1 MLIRM
6 YKNKF
11 KNWRLLMFI
20 ASIVISFFVQ
30 AQAQTVKITGTVSD
44 DKDVIIGAAV
54 RVKGFANV
62 GTTTNMN
69 GVFTLQVPVGAKNL
83 EISYI
88 GYDKQTVAIDKQTT
102 FKIVLASNLQLLD
115 EVVVV
120 GYGTMKKRDVTGAI
134 TSISSDEINSSKTST
149 VLEAMQGK
157 VAGMVIQG
165 SSEPGAGSSVMI
177 RGASSLSTED
187 GANSPLY
194 IVDGMEVSSIDNI
207 NPNDIAS
214 IEVLKDAASASIYGS
229 KSANGVLLITTVQGK
244 EGAPKISLNYSYR
257 NSNIGHKIPAMN
269 RQQGI
274 DYVNMRNYATGALP
288 STAVENVDTYNPI
301 FMQDNYIQDLIFR
314 DAPTQKIDFSIAGA
328 SKTLKYYVGAGYMDD
343 QGIQI
348 NTYNKQLTARSNV
361 DYNVS
366 KFLTIGSR
374 ISLAKT
380 DRRTSSGNSRGQM
393 LSRPANYPIYELDGT
408 FSPVINGRS
417 NPMAETMLGAAD
429 TDIYDVNMN
438 QFLEFNFLKDFKFK
452 PSISVNLSNSLY
464 SDFNPAILDA
474 SFLRNSTNQTTTN
487 LSWTNDNVLSYNKTL
502 GKHTFSAMAGL
513 SYQKSNNKSTT
524 LNVTGNV
531 SDNLPISYS
540 YYQAKSSTRSLETGS
555 ALASVFGRVSYSYM
569 GRYLFNANVRRD
581 GSSRFGL
588 NNRYGTF
595 PSASVGWRFSDEKFM
610 KFAKTFVDDAKIR
623 VSYGKTGNQGASNFP
638 WQGLYGLN
646 VYALNPGF
654 YPSQL
659 ENKDLS
665 WETTQQLNYGLD
677 LNLFNSR
684 LNIVVDYYKKQTSD
698 VLFRINIPET
708 SGFNSVFRNIG
719 NVDNEGYEIAFNTVN
734 VKTKRFQWKTGLTLS
749 FNENLISSVPPGGRL
764 YSNDM
769 YVIDKG
775 FALGTMFGYK
785 ALNIFSYSE
794 SNNYDMNWNQLTP
807 IFSESGVFQEYQ
819 LNGET
824 YTGQRQQ
831 KLYGSAT
838 GKAFAGGDVNWE
850 DVNKDGV
857 IDDND
862 RQIIGNGAPIVT
874 GGFSNS
880 ITYKGFSLSA
890 FFSFSFGN
898 DIYKRSVAS
907 NNAWVLSS
915 ITRGDP
921 RIVAQSWV
929 APGDDA
935 KYPILYDS
943 KVENTRQTSS
953 LWIEDGS
960 YIRLKNLKI
969 GYDLPQGWLKHLHV
983 KSLNVYCMLQD
994 YFTWTKYSMF
1004 DPEMAASG
1012 YNYGMDVNVYPR
1024 SKSMLFGLNLNF

>member
-1 MLIRM
+1 MILQMNKI
-6 YKNKF
+6 KNK
-11 KNWRLLMFI
+11 NCRLQILI
-20 ASIVISFFVQ
+20 ASIFIGFFVQ
-30 AQAQTVKITGTVSD
+30 AQAQTIKITGNVTD
-44 DKDVIIGAAV
+44 GKEAIIGATV
-54 RVKGFANV
+54 TVKEFKNL
-62 GTTTNMN
+62 GTVTNIDGN
-69 GVFTLQVPVGAKNL
+69 FTLQLPEGAKNI
-83 EISYI
+83 EITYI
-88 GYDKQTVAIDKQTT
+88 GYDKQSVAIGKNTHI
-102 FKIVLASNLQLLD
+102 KVVLTSTNQNLNEL
-115 EVVVV
+115 VVI
-120 GYGTMKKRDVTGAI
+120 GYGTMKKRDLTGAI
-134 TSISSDEINSSKTST
+134 TSISSDDINGSKTST

-157 VAGMVIQG
+157 VAGLLIQG

-194 IVDGMEVSSIDNI
+194 IVDGMEVNSIDNI
-207 NPNDIAS
+207 NPNDIES

-229 KSANGVLLITTVQGK
+229 KSANGVMLITTVQGR
-244 EGAPKISLNYSYR
+244 EGAPKISLNYSFR

-274 DYVNMRNYATGALP
+274 DYANMRNYAVGALP
-288 STAVENVDTYNPI
+288 STAIENVDTYNPI

-314 DAPTQKIDFSIAGA
+314 NAPTHKMDFSIAGA
-328 SKTLKYYVGAGYMDD
+328 TKTLKYYVGTGFMDD

-348 NTYNKQLTARSNV
+348 NTFNKQLTVRSNV

-380 DRRTSSGNSRGQM
+380 DRRTSSGNSRGQL

-438 QFLEFNFLKDFKFK
+438 QFLEFSFLKDFKFR
-452 PSISVNLSNSLY
+452 PSISANLSNSLY

-474 SFLRNSTNQTTTN
+474 SFLRNSSNQTTTS
-487 LSWTNDNVLSYNKTL
+487 LSWTNDNVLSYAKTV
-502 GKHTFSAMAGL
+502 GKHSFSAMGGL
-513 SYQKSNNKSTT
+513 SFQKSNIKTTT

-540 YYQAKSSTRSLETGS
+540 YFQAKSSTRSLETGY
-555 ALASVFGRVSYSYM
+555 ALASLFGRVSYSYA
-569 GRYLFNANVRRD
+569 GRYLFNANIRRD

-588 NNRYGTF
+588 NKRYGTF

-610 KFAKTFVDDAKIR
+610 TFAKTVVDDAKLRI
-623 VSYGKTGNQGASNFP
+623 SYGKTGNQGASNFP

-646 VYALNPGF
+646 VYAINPGF

-665 WETTQQLNYGLD
+665 WETTQQLNFGLD

-684 LNIVVDYYKKQTSD
+684 INIVADYYKKQTSD

-708 SGFNSVFRNIG
+708 TGFSSVFRNIG
-719 NVDNEGYEIAFNTVN
+719 NVDNEGYELAINTVN
-734 VKTKRFQWKTGLTLS
+734 IKTKKLQWKTGITLS
-749 FNENLISSVPPGGRL
+749 FNENMISSVPPGGRL

-769 YVIDKG
+769 YIIDKG
-775 FALGTMFGYK
+775 YALGTMFGYK
-785 ALNIFSYSE
+785 ALSIFSYNE

-807 IFSESGVFQEYQ
+807 VFDDRGVFVEYQ
-819 LNGET
+819 LNGQS
-824 YTGQRQQ
+824 YTGERQQ
-831 KLYGSAT
+831 KKYGATT
-838 GKAFAGGDVNWE
+838 GKAFAGGDVNW
-850 DVNKDGV
+850 DDINKDGV

-874 GGFSNS
+874 GGFNNS
-880 ITYKGFSLSA
+880 ITYNGFSLSA

-935 KYPILYDS
+935 KYPILNDT

-960 YIRLKNLKI
+960 YIRLKNLKL
-969 GYDLPQGWLKHLHV
+969 GYDLPQKWLKPLHV
-983 KSLNVYCMLQD
+983 KSLNLYCMLQD
-994 YFTWTKYSMF
+994 YFTWTNYSMF

-1012 YNYGMDVNVYPR
+1012 YNYGMDVNIYPR
-1024 SKSMLFGLNLNF
+1024 SKSILFGLNLNF

>member
-1 MLIRM
+1 MNR
-6 YKNKF
+6 NK
-11 KNWRLLMFI
+11 KWRLPMMI
-20 ASIVISFFVQ
+20 ASIFISFFVQ

-44 DKDVIIGAAV
+44 EKDVVIGAAV
-54 RVKGFANV
+54 RVKGFPNV
-62 GTTTNMN
+62 GTTTNVN
-69 GVFTLQVPVGAKNL
+69 GAFTLQVPAGAKSI
-83 EISYI
+83 EVSYI
-88 GYDKQTVAIDKQTT
+88 GYEKQTVTIDKQTS
-102 FKIVLASNLQLLD
+102 FKIMLSANQQSLN

-120 GYGTMKKRDVTGAI
+120 GYGTMRKRDVTGAI
-134 TSISSDEINSSKTST
+134 TSISSEDINGSKTST

-165 SSEPGAGSSVMI
+165 SSEPGGGSSVMI
-177 RGASSLSTED
+177 RGASSLSTEA

-257 NSNIGHKIPAMN
+257 NSSIGHKIPAMN

-274 DYVNMRNYATGALP
+274 DYVNMRLYATGAMP
-288 STAVENVDTYNPI
+288 STAIENVDTYNPV
-301 FMQDNYIQDLIFR
+301 FMQDNNIQDLIFR
-314 DAPTQKIDFSIAGA
+314 NAPTQKIDFSIAGA
-328 SKTLKYYVGAGYMDD
+328 TKTLKYYVGAGYMDD

-348 NTYNKQLTARSNV
+348 NTYNKQMSVRSNV
-361 DYNVS
+361 DYIATKNLS
-366 KFLTIGSR
+366 IGSR
-374 ISLAKT
+374 IALAKT
-380 DRRTSSGNSRGQM
+380 DRRTGSPSSRSE
-393 LSRPANYPIYELDGT
+393 LLTRPANYPIYELDG
-408 FSPVINGRS
+408 SYAPVIWGRN
-417 NPMAETMLGAAD
+417 NPMAQALLGAAD
-429 TDIYDVNMN
+429 TDIFDVNMT
-438 QFLEFNFLKDFKFK
+438 QFLEYTFLNDFKFR
-452 PSISVNLSNSLY
+452 PSISANVSNSLY
-464 SDFNPAILDA
+464 NDFNPAILSITA
-474 SFLRNSTNQTTTN
+474 LRNSVNQTTTTY
-487 LSWTNDNVLSYNKTL
+487 SWTNDNTLTYSKTF
-502 GKHTFSAMAGL
+502 GKHTVGAMAGL
-513 SYQKSNNKSTT
+513 SYQKSNVKTT
-524 LNVTGNV
+524 TVDVTGNV

-540 YYQAKSSTRSLETGS
+540 YLQAKSSTNSTETGY
-555 ALASVFGRVSYSYM
+555 ALASVFGRASYSYM
-569 GRYLFNANVRRD
+569 GRYLLNATVRRD

-588 NNRYGTF
+588 NKRYGTF

-610 KFAKTFVDDAKIR
+610 KFAKTVVNDAKIR
-623 VSYGKTGNQGASNFP
+623 VSYGKTGSQGASNFP

-646 VYALNPGF
+646 LYASEPGF

-684 LNIVVDYYKKQTSD
+684 VNVVVDYYKKQTSD

-708 SGFNSVFRNIG
+708 SGFSSVFRNIG
-719 NVDNEGYEIAFNTVN
+719 NVDNDGYELAINTVN
-734 VKTKRFQWKTGLTLS
+734 IKNKNLQWKTGLMLS
-749 FNENLISSVPPGGRL
+749 FNKNMISSVPPGGRL

-785 ALNIFSYSE
+785 ALNIFSYNE
-794 SNNYDMNWNQLTP
+794 SNNFDMNWNQLTP

-819 LNGET
+819 LNGQT

-831 KLYGSAT
+831 KLYGAAN

-850 DVNKDGV
+850 DIDHNGV
-857 IDDND
+857 IDEND
-862 RQIIGNGAPIVT
+862 KQVIGHGAPKVT
-874 GGFSNS
+874 GGFNNS
-880 ITYKGFSLSA
+880 ITYKGISLTA
-890 FFSFSFGN
+890 FFSFSFGG

-907 NNAWVLSS
+907 NNSWILSS

-960 YIRLKNLKI
+960 FIRLKNLKI
-969 GYDLPQGWLKHLHV
+969 GYDLPQAWLKPLHV

-1012 YNYGMDVNVYPR
+1012 YNYGMDTNVYPR

>member
-1 MLIRM
+1 MF
-6 YKNKF
+6 KNKN
-11 KNWRLLMFI
+11 KKWRLLMFI
-20 ASIVISFFVQ
+20 ASIIISFFVQ

-44 DKDVIIGAAV
+44 EKEVIIGATV
-54 RVKGFANV
+54 RVKGYSNLGTATNV
-62 GTTTNMN
+62 N
-69 GVFTLQVPVGAKNL
+69 GAFTLQVPVAAKTL
-83 EISYI
+83 EVSFI
-88 GYDKQTVAIDKQTT
+88 GYDKQTIDIDKQTS
-102 FKIVLASNLQLLD
+102 FKIVLVSNQQSLN

-134 TSISSDEINSSKTST
+134 TSISADEINGSKTST

-177 RGASSLSTED
+177 RGASSLSTEA

-194 IVDGMEVSSIDNI
+194 IVDGMEVSSISNL

-274 DYVNMRNYATGALP
+274 DYVNMRNYATGLLL
-288 STAVENVDTYNPI
+288 STNIENVDTYNPVFI
-301 FMQDNYIQDLIFR
+301 QDNYIQDLLFR
-314 DAPTQKIDFSIAGA
+314 NAPTQKIDFSIAGA
-328 SKTLKYYVGAGYMDD
+328 NKSLKYYMGAGYMDD

-348 NTYNKQLTARSNV
+348 NTYNKQLSVRSNV
-361 DYNVS
+361 DYAVS
-366 KFLTIGSR
+366 KNFLLGSR
-374 ISLAKT
+374 LSLTKT
-380 DRRTSSGNSRGQM
+380 NRRTGSPRSRGEM
-393 LSRPANYPIYELDGT
+393 LTRPANYPIYELDGS
-408 FSPVINGRS
+408 FSPVIWGRA
-417 NPMAETMLGAAD
+417 NPMAEAILGGAD
-429 TDIYDVNMN
+429 TDLYDVNMN
-438 QFLEFNFLKDFKFK
+438 QFLEFTFLKDFKFR
-452 PSISVNLSNSLY
+452 PSISTILSNSLY
-464 SDFNPAILDA
+464 NDFNPAILDL
-474 SFLRNSTNQTTTN
+474 SWLRNSVNQTTSIF
-487 LSWTNDNVLSYNKTL
+487 SWTNDNVLTYAKTI
-502 GKHTFSAMAGL
+502 GKHSFSAMAGL
-513 SYQKSNNKSTT
+513 SYQKSLVKTTT
-524 LNVTGNV
+524 LDVTGNV

-540 YYQAKSSTRSLETGS
+540 YMKAKSTTNSIETGN
-555 ALASVFGRVSYSYM
+555 ALASMFGRVSYSYL

-588 NNRYGTF
+588 NKRYGTF

-610 KFAKTFVDDAKIR
+610 KFAKTVMDDAKIR
-623 VSYGKTGNQGASNFP
+623 VSYGKTGSQGASNFP

-646 VYALNPGF
+646 VYAGEPGF

-665 WETTQQLNYGLD
+665 WETTQQLNFGLD
-677 LNLFNSR
+677 LNMFNSR

-708 SGFNSVFRNIG
+708 TGFSSVFRNIG
-719 NVDNEGYEIAFNTVN
+719 NVDNEGYELAINTVN
-734 VKTKRFQWKTGLTLS
+734 IKTKNLQWKTGLTLA
-749 FNENLISSVPPGGRL
+749 FNNNMISSVPPGGRL

-785 ALNIFSYSE
+785 ALNIFSYNE
-794 SNNYDMNWNQLTP
+794 SNNFDMNWNQLTP
-807 IFSESGVFQEYQ
+807 IYDERGVFQEFQ
-819 LNGET
+819 LNGQT

-831 KLYGSAT
+831 KLYGAAN

-850 DVNKDGV
+850 DINHDGV
-857 IDDND
+857 IDEND
-862 RQIIGNGAPIVT
+862 RQVIGNGAPKVT
-874 GGFSNS
+874 GGFNNS
-880 ITYKGFSLSA
+880 IIYKGFSLSA
-890 FFSFSFGN
+890 FFSFSFGG

-907 NNAWVLSS
+907 NNSWILTS

-935 KYPILYDS
+935 KYPILNDT

-960 YIRLKNLKI
+960 FIRLKNLKI
-969 GYDLPQGWLKHLHV
+969 GYDLPQAWLKPLHV

-1004 DPEMAASG
+1004 DPEMAATG
-1012 YNYGMDVNVYPR
+1012 YNYGMDVNMYPR
-1024 SKSMLFGLNLNF
+1024 SKSMLFGINLNF